1 MRARVHGVGLDKAD
15 IRMIDWHSHIL
26 PGIDDGSQSVEE
38 SVKMLKMLAEQG
50 VKEVIATPHFL
61 ANNETVEDFI
71 ARRTE
76 AYEKLKEN
84 LFEGAPKIKL
94 GAEVAYYSGISRLPE
109 LKELCIEGSKCL
121 LLEMPMTKWTEYII
135 KEIEELA
142 HRGKIN
148 LVLAHVDRYMH
159 LQSAKTWERL
169 CESGCI
175 MQVNASS
182 LLSFITRPKIIK
194 MMKEQSVH
202 CIGSDCHNTTTR
214 APKIGRAYDVVE
226 KKLGTRFV
234 HKISDFGHYLVD

>member
-1 MRARVHGVGLDKAD
+1 MHGERLDKAD

-38 SVKMLKMLAEQG
+38 SVTMLKMLAEQG

-61 ANNETVEDFI
+61 ANHETVESFL
-71 ARRTE
+71 ARRSE

-109 LKELCIEGSKCL
+109 LKDLCVEGSKCL
-121 LLEMPMTKWTEYII
+121 LLEMPMTRWTEYII

-159 LQSAKTWERL
+159 LQSVKTWERL

-182 LLSFITRPKIIK
+182 LLSFITRPKVIK
-194 MMKEQSVH
+194 MMKAQAVH

-214 APKIGRAYDVVE
+214 APKIGRAFDVVE

-234 HKISDFGHYLVD
+234 HKLTDFGHYLVD

>member
-1 MRARVHGVGLDKAD
+1 
-15 IRMIDWHSHIL
+15 MIDWHSHIL

-38 SVKMLKMLAEQG
+38 SVAMLKMLAEQG
-50 VKEVIATPHFL
+50 VNTVIATPHFL
-61 ANNETVEDFI
+61 ANNETVEDFL
-71 ARRTE
+71 ARRNE
-76 AYEKLKEN
+76 AYAKLEGH
-84 LFEGAPKIKL
+84 LFEGAPEIRL
-94 GAEVAYYSGISRLPE
+94 GAEVAYYSGLSRLPD
-109 LKELCIEGSKCL
+109 LKGLCIEGSKCL

-135 KEIEELA
+135 KEVEELA

-148 LVLAHVDRYMH
+148 LVLAHVDRYLH

-194 MMKEQSVH
+194 MMRAQSVH

-214 APKIGRAYDVVE
+214 APRIGRAFETVE
-226 KKLGTRFV
+226 KKLGERFV
-234 HKISDFGHYLVD
+234 DKINYFGHYLVD